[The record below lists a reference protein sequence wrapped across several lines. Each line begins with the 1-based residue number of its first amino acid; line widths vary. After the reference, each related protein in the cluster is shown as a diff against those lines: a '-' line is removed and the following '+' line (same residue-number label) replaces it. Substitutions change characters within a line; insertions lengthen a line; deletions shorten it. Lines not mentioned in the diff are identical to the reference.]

1 MFSILFE
8 NKNLRN
14 NFHKYFA
21 IKYKIINYN
30 YISSN
35 YTKDEIF
42 DFEKCTYDHFD
53 NIENDQFDL
62 L

>member
-8 NKNLRN
+8 NKKLRS

-21 IKYKIINYN
+21 IKYRIINYN

-42 DFEKCTYDHFD
+42 DFE
-53 NIENDQFDL
+53 
-62 L
+62 